1 MTKRR
6 LGKSMQNVAT
16 TLIRG
21 LDEDNKRII
30 EQLSDPSFL
39 SVFSGALGLDW
50 KTSGHTSVALS
61 AVKTAF
67 HDLKNGLKV
76 VNKIP
81 DLQKSKN
88 SGISNEQ
95 LEILRNCFKTTQRV
109 DTCEIQEGHGQL
121 AAHFIIY
128 DNENWTVINQK
139 LYNQDAR
146 RYHWAMN
153 TRDFVEAPHEGIMG
167 RERSIVMDLTSND
180 AENARKTITDL
191 AQEQVITLNNQ
202 LAILKAG
209 QRSLSNLRA
218 QFPPMQLP
226 KLFFPNYLAKA
237 RETKPNDFEELLN
250 LPGMGPGMIRGLAA
264 LSTIFYSAPPSF
276 EDPRTHDWDVT
287 EINSGCKEA
296 RKYNSLFLDI
306 LKDSSLS
313 KKQKFEVNERLNQMV
328 D

>member
-1 MTKRR
+1 
-6 LGKSMQNVAT
+6 MQNVAT
-16 TLIRG
+16 TLIGG
-21 LDEDNKRII
+21 LGEDNKKII

-39 SVFSGALGLDW
+39 SALSGALGLDW
-50 KTSGHTSVALS
+50 KTSGHTSVALN

-67 HDLKNGLKV
+67 HNLKNGIKV
-76 VNKIP
+76 ANKIS

-88 SGISNEQ
+88 SGVSNEQ
-95 LEILRNCFKTTQRV
+95 LEILRNGFKTTQKV
-109 DTCEIQEGHGQL
+109 DTCAIQEGNGQL

-146 RYHWAMN
+146 RYHWSMN
-153 TRDFVEAPHEGIMG
+153 TRDFVEAPHEGIIG

-226 KLFFPNYLAKA
+226 KLFFPDYLSKA

-264 LSTIFYSAPPSF
+264 LSTVFYSASPSF
-276 EDPRTHDWDVT
+276 EDPLTHDWNITKLD
-287 EINSGCKEA
+287 SGTNEMK
-296 RKYNSLFLDI
+296 KYNSLFLDI
-306 LKDSSLS
+306 LKNSSLN
-313 KKQKFEVNERLNQMV
+313 KRQKFEVGERLDKMRN
-328 D
+328 